1 MFSSLRKIAAGGILA
16 AGLAFAASAQAQTP
30 MTFQL
35 NWVAGGANAGFASA
49 VGENYYKDAG
59 LNVTLVQGNGSGNT
73 VQLVASGRALIGYAD
88 AVAIMQLVAKGAP
101 LKVISTVYQS
111 NPNEVSALKKTGIKS
126 IKDLAGKKV
135 GVPSGSSQT
144 TMLPL
149 FLKANNLKESDM
161 TLMNMPPTAM
171 VPALLQGQV
180 DAILGSMDAYQIQLE
195 AQGAELDNFRFA
207 DYGVPTV
214 STSIFANETYLKDN
228 AEIVKKFVAASLK
241 GWDFAIKN
249 PEKAVKNLKAVFP
262 EMNEKLAAAEL
273 AAIGPLFCSGGAK
286 FLGKAEDA
294 HWTRSQEL
302 LSEVGLLPAGQDP
315 KGYYSNAFLPAEA
328 QMTRLQALDAKGE
341 GRPDE
346 HDTATWLALCR
357 PYVGLEFRSP
367 GRTITDA
374 DLVGFAG
381 LTGDFSELH
390 TSDVYAKNSQFGRR
404 VAHGLLGLTYAHGLM
419 WARTGELRETAIA
432 FLGINDW
439 KFAGPIFVGDTIFVN
454 YRLAELRDSKSR
466 PTQAIAVF
474 DVAVVNQDEQVVQSG
489 KKALLVSKVP
499 LTAVAASGKR
509 GQERT

>member
-1 MFSSLRKIAAGGILA
+1 MFESLRKIAAGSIVA
-16 AGLAFAASAQAQTP
+16 SGLAFAATAQAQTP

-73 VQLVASGRALIGYAD
+73 VQLVAGGRALIGYAD

-195 AQGAELDNFRFA
+195 AQGAELDNYRFA

-262 EMNEKLAAAEL
+262 EMNEKLATAEL

-286 FLGKAEDA
+286 FIGKAEDA

-315 KGYYSNAFLPAEA
+315 KGYYSNAFLPADS
-328 QMTRLQALDAKGE
+328 QMTA
-341 GRPDE
+341 
-346 HDTATWLALCR
+346 C
-357 PYVGLEFRSP
+357 
-367 GRTITDA
+367 
-374 DLVGFAG
+374 
-381 LTGDFSELH
+381 
-390 TSDVYAKNSQFGRR
+390 
-404 VAHGLLGLTYAHGLM
+404 
-419 WARTGELRETAIA
+419 
-432 FLGINDW
+432 
-439 KFAGPIFVGDTIFVN
+439 
-454 YRLAELRDSKSR
+454 
-466 PTQAIAVF
+466 
-474 DVAVVNQDEQVVQSG
+474 
-489 KKALLVSKVP
+489 
-499 LTAVAASGKR
+499 KR
-509 GQERT
+509 